1 MENLK
6 NWMVETANIMF
17 DDSKNDLRSLP
28 KSVRLQILIV
38 LSFVWSTVFSLYVF
52 SVTSFI
58 FGWAGVVMAHIG
70 LIIAV
75 YLTFKFFHNQA
86 NDEDFFIFTRVG
98 RDFPKW
104 RNRLVSLGFRTP
116 LDKVTLMQNFRHL
129 GCVTAVRRAFIV
141 FAKRYIRSKFQSCQI
156 ELKLKMQSL
165 LTHLIS
171 KLPRLSI
178 LTHKCGFY

>member
-1 MENLK
+1 MESLK
-6 NWMVETANIMF
+6 NWMTEAANIMF

-75 YLTFKFFHNQA
+75 YLTFKFFHKKQEQPISVFQSGNYNPA
-86 NDEDFFIFTRVG
+86 KIFAIFFIVFFIFIFTKGIDVLTRTNSYSIEYDGPV
-98 RDFPKW
+98 K
-104 RNRLVSLGFRTP
+104 S
-116 LDKVTLMQNFRHL
+116 TLERIKEF
-129 GCVTAVRRAFIV
+129 V
-141 FAKRYIRSKFQSCQI
+141 K
-156 ELKLKMQSL
+156 
-165 LTHLIS
+165 
-171 KLPRLSI
+171 
-178 LTHKCGFY
+178 